1 MGEEK
6 GAQQSAERRV
16 AEGALRVGREAVELA
31 EERDGVGEVAV
42 EQALQ
47 VGQQGVEG
55 GGLGV

>member
-16 AEGALRVGREAVELA
+16 AVGVLRIGREAVELA

-47 VGQQGVEG
+47 VGQQRVEG